1 MVSVDVKHHVY
12 LRESYRSCNVYTQ
25 WNREFETRLVA
36 QLLHPRHGGRY
47 FSDLY
52 LLQTTE
58 ALPLATVEEK
68 QFQTPGPLICFA
80 HYITGELPFRTV
92 AATCVS
98 GGENYCYNRQGVNT
112 KVQVLWPAL
121 PITVSSVLR
130 LTAKATAATFVGGGK
145 VGTVSVLKQVPNT

>member
-1 MVSVDVKHHVY
+1 MLYIYTQWEK
-12 LRESYRSCNVYTQ
+12 ESYRSCNVYTQ
-25 WNREFETRLVA
+25 RNREFETRLVA

-80 HYITGELPFRTV
+80 HYFTGELAFRTV

-98 GGENYCYNRQGVNT
+98 GGE
-112 KVQVLWPAL
+112 
-121 PITVSSVLR
+121 ITVTTDKVLTPRCRCYGLLYPSRSVP
-130 LTAKATAATFVGGGK
+130 F
-145 VGTVSVLKQVPNT
+145 